1 MLILGLI
8 VTKTDLVQKSEE
20 KYSEMVVML
29 HLKKEKKRK
38 KVALSVAERGSYHLI
53 PSNVITAGKNMQSK
67 EFFFRPIFSNV
78 MM

>member
-1 MLILGLI
+1 MILGLI
-8 VTKTDLVQKSEE
+8 VTKSVLVPTSAE
-20 KYSEMVVML
+20 YFSEMGGML